1 VVRGDYSIECY
12 LSADTQ
18 KLWISITLIFSKNIL
33 SKIYKRRGV
42 MMMNPM
48 DVRFAVIAGGNGGLA
63 MAGYLAYKG
72 FSVNL
77 YNRTQARIQSLIDDP
92 RINLSGSIE
101 GAGTLNLVTSNLKEA
116 IQETDIIMVTAPA
129 TGHYDLARLM
139 APYLDDG
146 QIIVL
151 NPGRTGG
158 ALEVYET
165 LRSYGCKK
173 CVIVAEAQTFIYA
186 CRATGPKSA
195 KIFSVKQ
202 EVALAAIPVV
212 HTKKV
217 IKLLSGAYPQF
228 TPAKNVFE
236 TSINNF
242 GAIFHP
248 APTLLNSGHIERGET
263 FEYYL
268 EGITPSIGQ
277 ILEQLDNERMR
288 VATALGIKAISAR
301 QWLEEAYGAKGESI
315 YEAIQNNPAYKGLT
329 APKGLNTRYIYED
342 VPYSLVPMSSIA
354 GKLGLETPII
364 DTVIRL
370 ANIITGRNFLQE
382 GRTVEKLGLKDMSAS
397 QIIEFAETGGLT
409 DIVSRDEEVVA

>member
-1 VVRGDYSIECY
+1 M
-12 LSADTQ
+12 T
-18 KLWISITLIFSKNIL
+18 
-33 SKIYKRRGV
+33 
-42 MMMNPM
+42 NPM

-63 MAGYLAYKG
+63 MAGYLAYRG
-72 FSVNL
+72 FYVNL
-77 YNRTQARIQSLIDDP
+77 YNRTQSRIQSLIGDP
-92 RINLSGSIE
+92 RIGLNGTIE
-101 GAGTLNLVTSNLKEA
+101 GIGTLNLVTSNIKEA
-116 IQETDIIMVTAPA
+116 IRETDIIMVTSPA
-129 TGHYDLARLM
+129 TGHYDLAQLM

-146 QIIVL
+146 QIVVL

-165 LRSYGCKK
+165 IRISGCKK
-173 CVIVAEAQTFIYA
+173 HIVVAEAQTFIYA

-195 KIFSVKQ
+195 KIFSVKK
-202 EVALAAIPVV
+202 EVALAAIPSVETV
-212 HTKKV
+212 KV
-217 IKLLSGAYPQF
+217 TRLLSGAYPEF
-228 TPAKNVFE
+228 TPAKNVME

-277 ILEQLDNERMR
+277 MLEKLDIERMK

-301 QWLEEAYGAKGESI
+301 QWLEESYGAKGESI

-329 APKGLNTRYIYED
+329 APNGLDTRYIYED
-342 VPYSLVPMSSIA
+342 VPCSLVPLSSMA
-354 GKLGLETPII
+354 EKLGVETPAI
-364 DTVIRL
+364 DTIIRL

-382 GRTVEKLGLKDMSAS
+382 GRTIEKLGLKDMSVS
-397 QIIEFAETGGLT
+397 EILEFAETGEPT
-409 DIVSRDEEVVA
+409 DIVRQNEEVVA